1 MTTSDRTSAILTTA
15 LFAPIL
21 LLVVVLAMTWRAE
34 RRVAVVTDRV
44 VHDYAALAAWQ
55 YARRANMAV
64 HDEVMRVFGPA
75 PGGHQ
80 RTRGSS
86 TSLTPAILLSNART
100 SDGLMSR
107 PEFAFT
113 YDPVN
118 GTLTTAPDGVNAA
131 TIRPLILR
139 IDTLIAGRQ
148 TGDEPHQ
155 LLFEDVSGRLRA
167 FALWLAP
174 RGENVPPFVN
184 GVVADGRVLDSLF
197 LRTLRDEEL
206 LPSTVRRT
214 ESPGTG
220 LALRLT
226 APGGAVVAESPQRL
240 GATRAIDSTGFQ
252 GGTLRVELD
261 IPEAHAEQLLIGG
274 APTSQLPALSLMLVV
289 AAVLATVGITHYRR
303 ARALAATRA
312 RFVTNVSH
320 ELRTPLA
327 QISMFAETLH
337 LGRER
342 NTMERQQFAGIIL
355 AEARRLATLVEN
367 VMRVSPAVGTHQMT
381 PLPSEVRELIQRAA
395 TAFAPI
401 AAAAGVPVSVDA
413 PDHLAVQ
420 ADGAAFQQIM
430 LNLLD
435 NAVKHGGG
443 SRVSVTATSADDQ
456 VTITVEDE
464 GPGIPQEWRS
474 RVFEPFAQIA
484 GRKGTGAGLGL
495 SIVRDL
501 VTAQGGT
508 VTIGDS
514 PAGGARVS
522 LVLPRATA
530 PASTLSAAA
539 GR

>member
-21 LLVVVLAMTWRAE
+21 LLVVVLMMTWRAE

-64 HDEVMRVFGPA
+64 HDEIMSVFGPP

-80 RTRGSS
+80 RTSSSS
-86 TSLTPAILLSNART
+86 TSLPPSVLLANARM

-107 PEFAFT
+107 PAFAFT
-113 YDPVN
+113 YDPVD
-118 GTLTTAPDGVNAA
+118 GTLATAPDGVNAA
-131 TIRPLILR
+131 TVHPLMLR
-139 IDTLIAGRQ
+139 IDALIAGRQ
-148 TGDEPHQ
+148 SGEDPHQ

-167 FALWLAP
+167 LALWLVP
-174 RGENVPPFVN
+174 RGEDTPPFVN
-184 GVVADGRVLDSLF
+184 GIVADGRALDSLF

-220 LALRLT
+220 LALKLT
-226 APGGAVVAESPQRL
+226 TPDGAVVAESRQRL

-261 IPEAHAEQLLIGG
+261 IPKAHAEQLLIGG
-274 APTSQLPALSLMLVV
+274 ATTSQLPALSLMLVV
-289 AAVLATVGITHYRR
+289 AAILATLGITQYRR

-342 NTMERQQFAGIIL
+342 NTTERQQFAGIIL

-367 VMRVSPAVGTHQMT
+367 VMRVSRSVTLYQPNTQPGYVC
-381 PLPSEVRELIQRAA
+381 ELIQRAV

-413 PDHLAVQ
+413 PDHLTIQ

-443 SRVSVTATSADDQ
+443 GRVSVTAASADDQ
-456 VTITVEDE
+456 VTITVDDE
-464 GPGIPQEWRS
+464 GPGIPVEWRS
-474 RVFEPFAQIA
+474 RVFEPFAQVA
-484 GRKGTGAGLGL
+484 GSKGTGAGLGL

-508 VTIGDS
+508 VTISDS

-522 LVLPRATA
+522 IVLSRATA
-530 PASTLSAAA
+530 PASTLSAA